1 MTDQDVAALQ
11 SRLVD
16 ACKAAAVC
24 ISSRENPYD
33 DSEGQPRRRETAPGC
48 LALCATCSAPSPVTG
63 RLAVALIVPSVLAV
77 GVFVYGFI
85 GWSALVSVSKWNTVR
100 PDYTY
105 VGLDNFRTSSTTSA
119 SRSISGTRSSSRRSS
134 SERVSSSA
142 LCWPRCWTGS
152 IKGEGIFRS
161 IYLFPMAVSFIVT
174 GVVWRWLLAP
184 RAGVNLLTEKAG
196 LGRSTTAGTRT
207 RRSTSPSDSRF
218 ADVLHWVGLGF
229 LADPNFGIPMAMISV
244 VIAATWQ
251 MSGFVLV
258 MYLAGLRAI
267 PEELREA
274 ARVDGASELQILRHI
289 SLPLLRP
296 VTLSAMII
304 LGHQSLKIFDL
315 VVSMTQ
321 ARSGLRHRR
330 PRTVHVRDDVP
341 GEPLRTGAPRSP
353 SSCSLPSASSW
364 CRTSSG
370 ACGGR
375 RACDHSPGPAWPSTR
390 CSCCSPCST

>member
-1 MTDQDVAALQ
+1 MTASGAANGVDERRRLPR
-11 SRLVD
+11 SRLRHLLRTITGD
-16 ACKAAAVC
+16 QAAAV
-24 ISSRENPYD
+24 
-33 DSEGQPRRRETAPGC
+33 
-48 LALCATCSAPSPVTG
+48 V
-63 RLAVALIVPSVLAV
+63 LIVPSVLAV

-105 VGLDNFRTSSTTSA
+105 VGLDNFRTLFDNFRFQIDIRNTIFFTA
-119 SRSISGTRSSSRRSS
+119 VFVGACLVIGFGLA
-134 SERVSSSA
+134 A
-142 LCWPRCWTGS
+142 LLDRQ

-196 LGRSTTAGTRT
+196 FSPIHYGWYTDPTIHYVHAG
-207 RRSTSPSDSRF
+207 SRF
-218 ADVLHWVGLGF
+218 ADVLHWAGLGF
-229 LADPNFGIPMAMISV
+229 LADPNYGIPMAMMSV

-251 MSGFVLV
+251 MSGFVMV

-274 ARVDGASELQILRHI
+274 ARVDGASEVQILRRI

-315 VVSMTQ
+315 VISMT
-321 ARSGLRHRR
+321 RR
-330 PRTVHVRDDVP
+330 GPGFATDVP
-341 GEPLRTGAPRSP
+341 ALFMYETTFQANNFSRGAAISIVMLVAVSILVVPYLAWSLRREAR
-353 SSCSLPSASSW
+353 L
-364 CRTSSG
+364 
-370 ACGGR
+370 
-375 RACDHSPGPAWPSTR
+375 
-390 CSCCSPCST
+390 